1 MKRLTSPRINGG
13 RRKGLPHDGLADVG
27 GDEERNAR
35 SQSVSLLQQLVKEQD
50 DETRDEEL
58 DDDEQ
63 ANAGADV

>member
-1 MKRLTSPRINGG
+1 MFTSAGVDSGG
-13 RRKGLPHDGLADVG
+13 RKGFPDDGFADVG